1 MTELLDPTTEAV
13 SQSIAW
19 AARPGS
25 LEGKRVALI
34 ENTKY
39 NSDRLLQ
46 KIGDLLVKEYG
57 VASTRLFHKRNASV
71 PAHEEIIE
79 EVRKTCDVMV
89 AGVGD

>member
-1 MTELLDPTTEAV
+1 
-13 SQSIAW
+13 
-19 AARPGS
+19 
-25 LEGKRVALI
+25 
-34 ENTKY
+34 
-39 NSDRLLQ
+39 
-46 KIGDLLVKEYG
+46 

>member
-19 AARPGS
+19 TARPSS

-34 ENTKY
+34 ENTKF

-57 VASTRLFHKRNASV
+57 VAGTRLFHKRNASV